1 MDIFCNQVFVCD
13 FVRKIFLTKL
23 LKCNLFLYFCRKY
36 SSKMDNIDIELRKV
50 IDAAIQS
57 SINIDDITSL
67 KELYIAK
74 KNSLKL
80 SDRQIQKMLGMDPKT
95 LNPILD
101 GGAKQIN
108 FVNIIKLAHFLGI
121 SVNDLIRVYVPDLD
135 SKQIGDIQ
143 RAREA
148 GYIVEY
154 FDVSILNKIKFFKSG
169 SSSYDMSEKIKTFFN
184 LDTLYSY
191 SEDSLQSA
199 FSRTKRNSND
209 LMRNFWVKSALVQF
223 EVIANPNNYSRKE
236 LIDLIPKIR
245 PHTRDVEYGLI
256 KVLKALYRVGV
267 TVIFQ
272 PSIEKL
278 QVRGATMVVNK
289 KPCIVLSDL
298 QNNYSTLWFTLLH
311 ELHHVLYDIDEI
323 EKRTYHISSGEGD
336 IFLMNEE
343 KADDFAREYLLNESR
358 LKFASGYIT
367 SYSSIEKL
375 SKEWGVH
382 PAIIYAIY
390 CYKTGEWAF
399 YNKYIP
405 KMDTALQLLN
415 THPFERETLVESAK
429 QIKELISI

>member
-1 MDIFCNQVFVCD
+1 
-13 FVRKIFLTKL
+13 
-23 LKCNLFLYFCRKY
+23 
-36 SSKMDNIDIELRKV
+36 MDNIDIELRKV

-57 SINIDDITSL
+57 SINIDDVTSL

-101 GGAKQIN
+101 GKAKQIN
-108 FVNIIKLAHFLGI
+108 FVNVIKLAHFLGI
-121 SVNDLIRVYVPDLD
+121 SVNDLIKVYVPDLN

-143 RAREA
+143 RTREA

-154 FDVSILNKIKFFKSG
+154 FDVSILNKIKFFRSG
-169 SSSYDMSEKIKTFFN
+169 SSSYEMSEKIKTFFN

-223 EVIANPNNYSRKE
+223 EVIANPNNYNRKE

-245 PHTRDVEYGLI
+245 PHTRDVENGLI

-311 ELHHVLYDIDEI
+311 ELHHILYDIDEI
-323 EKRTYHISSGEGD
+323 EKRTYHISSVEGD

-415 THPFERETLVESAK
+415 THPFERETLIESAEK
-429 QIKELISI
+429 IKELISI

>member
-1 MDIFCNQVFVCD
+1 MN
-13 FVRKIFLTKL
+13 
-23 LKCNLFLYFCRKY
+23 
-36 SSKMDNIDIELRKV
+36 NIDIELRKV

-57 SINIDDITSL
+57 SINVDDVTSL
-67 KELYIAK
+67 KELYISKRNA
-74 KNSLKL
+74 LRL
-80 SDRQIQKMLGMDPKT
+80 SDRQIQKMLGMDSKT
-95 LNPILD
+95 LNPILN
-101 GGAKQIN
+101 GEAKQIN
-108 FVNIIKLAHFLGI
+108 FVNVIKLAHFLGI
-121 SVNDLIRVYVPDLD
+121 SVNDLIKVYIPDLD

-154 FDVSILNKIKFFKSG
+154 FDVAILNKIKFFKPG
-169 SSSYDMSEKIKTFFN
+169 SSSYEMSEKIKAFFN
-184 LDTLYSY
+184 LETLYSY
-191 SEDSLQSA
+191 SEGPHQSA

-223 EVIANPNNYSRKE
+223 ETIANQNNYNRKE

-298 QNNYSTLWFTLLH
+298 QNNYPTLWFALLH
-311 ELHHVLYDIDEI
+311 ELHHVLYDIEEI
-323 EKRTYHISSGEGD
+323 GVRIYHISSGEGD
-336 IFLMNEE
+336 LFLMNEE
-343 KADDFAREYLLNESR
+343 KADDFAREYLLSESR
-358 LKFASGYIT
+358 LKFVSGYIT
-367 SYSSIEKL
+367 SKLSIEKL
-375 SKEWGVH
+375 AKDWGVH
-382 PAIIYAIY
+382 PSIIYAIY

-405 KMDTALQLLN
+405 KMDVALQLLN
-415 THPFERETLVESAK
+415 THPFERETLIESAE
-429 QIKELISI
+429 QIKKLISV

>member
-1 MDIFCNQVFVCD
+1 
-13 FVRKIFLTKL
+13 
-23 LKCNLFLYFCRKY
+23 
-36 SSKMDNIDIELRKV
+36 MDNIDIELRRV

-57 SINIDDITSL
+57 SVNIDDVKSL
-67 KELYIAK
+67 KELYIDK
-74 KNSLKL
+74 RNSLKL

-95 LNPILD
+95 LNPILN
-101 GGAKQIN
+101 GEAKQIN
-108 FVNIIKLAHFLGI
+108 FVNVIKLAHFLGI
-121 SVNDLIRVYVPDLD
+121 SVNDLIKVYIPDLD

-154 FDVSILNKIKFFKSG
+154 FDVSILNKIRFFKSG
-169 SSSYDMSEKIKTFFN
+169 SSSHEMSKKIKTFFN
-184 LDTLYSY
+184 IETLYSY

-199 FSRTKRNSND
+199 FSRTKRSSSD
-209 LMRNFWVKSALVQF
+209 LMRNFWVKSAIVQF
-223 EVIANPNNYSRKE
+223 EEIANPNNYNRKE

-245 PHTRDVEYGLI
+245 PHTRDVEHGLI

-272 PSIEKL
+272 PSIERL

-298 QNNYSTLWFTLLH
+298 RNNYPTLWFTLLH
-311 ELHHVLYDIDEI
+311 ELHHVLYDIEEI
-323 EKRTYHISSGEGD
+323 GKRTYHISSGEGD
-336 IFLMNEE
+336 VFLMNEE

-358 LKFASGYIT
+358 LKFVSGYIT
-367 SYSSIEKL
+367 SPLSIEKL
-375 SKEWGVH
+375 AKEWGVH
-382 PAIIYAIY
+382 PAIIYSIY
-390 CYKTGEWAF
+390 CYKTKEWPF

-405 KMDTALQLLN
+405 KMDSALQRLN
-415 THPFERETLVESAK
+415 THPFERETLIESAK

>member
-1 MDIFCNQVFVCD
+1 
-13 FVRKIFLTKL
+13 
-23 LKCNLFLYFCRKY
+23 
-36 SSKMDNIDIELRKV
+36 MDNIDIELRKV

-57 SINIDDITSL
+57 SINVDDVTSL
-67 KELYIAK
+67 KELYITK
-74 KNSLKL
+74 RNNLRL

-95 LNPILD
+95 LNPILN
-101 GGAKQIN
+101 GEAKQIN
-108 FVNIIKLAHFLGI
+108 FVNVIKLAHFLGI
-121 SVNDLIRVYVPDLD
+121 SVNDLIKVYVPELD

-143 RAREA
+143 RARES

-154 FDVSILNKIKFFKSG
+154 FDVSILNKIKFFRSG
-169 SSSYDMSEKIKTFFN
+169 ASSYEMSEKIKTFFN
-184 LDTLYSY
+184 IETLYNY

-199 FSRTKRNSND
+199 FSRTKRTSND
-209 LMRNFWVKSALVQF
+209 LMRNFWLKSALVQF
-223 EVIANPNNYSRKE
+223 ETIANPNNYSRKE

-245 PHTRDVEYGLI
+245 PQTRDVEFGLI

-278 QVRGATMVVNK
+278 QVRGATMVVNR

-311 ELHHVLYDIDEI
+311 ELHHVLYDIEEI
-323 EKRTYHISSGEGD
+323 EKRIYHISSGEGD
-336 IFLMNEE
+336 LFLMNEE
-343 KADDFAREYLLNESR
+343 KADDFAQEYLLNESR

-367 SYSSIEKL
+367 SKLSIEKL
-375 SKEWGVH
+375 AKEWGVH
-382 PAIIYAIY
+382 SAIIYAIY

-399 YNKYIP
+399 YSKYIP
-405 KMDTALQLLN
+405 KMDLALQQLN
-415 THPFERETLVESAK
+415 THPFERETLIESAK